1 MSKEEIEELL
11 NNYNS
16 TEKTI
21 EDLKK
26 QNKDREKQ
34 INELF
39 KPVIEKANMLFV
51 EYLSIGVCG
60 SFGVRTIQILLSR
73 YKQGERTYA
82 LYKELKEL
90 E

>member
-11 NNYNS
+11 HNYSS

-26 QNKDREKQ
+26 QNKERKKQ

-39 KPVIEKANMLFV
+39 EPVIEKANMLFG
-51 EYLSIGVCG
+51 EYLMIGVSG
-60 SFGVRTIQILLSR
+60 YFGIRTIQNLLNR
-73 YKQGERTYA
+73 YERGERTYT
-82 LYKELKEL
+82 LYKQLKEL